1 MARPKMT
8 KYDYLEKYGAVL
20 AELKVGIPY
29 RKIASLY
36 GIGVST
42 VQRLAKMGL
51 TYGYRDIGE

>member
-8 KYDYLEKYGAVL
+8 KYDYLNKYGAVL
-20 AELKVGIPY
+20 AELKVGKSY
-29 RKIASLY
+29 RKIAHLY

-51 TYGYRDIGE
+51 TYWFSE

>member
-20 AELKVGIPY
+20 AELKVGKSY
-29 RKIASLY
+29 RKIAHLY

-51 TYGYRDIGE
+51 TYWLSE